1 MRYGI
6 EMDQQF
12 ARLVDSLAERFAGIH
27 ERDTV
32 ARVVDETRARLEP
45 DARVTTYLPILAARH
60 AVDLLAGRESPA
72 GPRLA
77 APTALLD
84 HRTVGGPDATA
95 RLTLLGTGAGA
106 NEVAFGA

>member
-1 MRYGI
+1 VQYGI

-12 ARLVDSLAERFAGIH
+12 ARLVDSLAERFAGVH

-32 ARVVDETRARLEP
+32 ARVVGETRARLEP

-72 GPRLA
+72 GLRLA
-77 APTALLD
+77 APIAVPD
-84 HRTVGGPDATA
+84 HRAVGGHDPTSRLILFATP
-95 RLTLLGTGAGA
+95 AGQ
-106 NEVAFGA
+106 

>member
-1 MRYGI
+1 MQYGI

-12 ARLVDSLAERFAGIH
+12 ARLVDSLAERFAGVH

-32 ARVVDETRARLEP
+32 ARVVGETRARLEP

-60 AVDLLAGRESPA
+60 AVDLLAGRESPVGA
-72 GPRLA
+72 RLA
-77 APTALLD
+77 APIAVPD
-84 HRTVGGPDATA
+84 HRAAGGHDP
-95 RLTLLGTGAGA
+95 RLTLLATRPGT